1 MRKTETERLIFG
13 REVSVSFFTENFQI
27 RDSGAFMRKMRDF
40 VHKARFK
47 RGEIDG
53 FW

>member
-1 MRKTETERLIFG
+1 MRKNGDRTPGFRAGSL
-13 REVSVSFFTENFQI
+13 VSFFTENFQI
-27 RDSGAFMRKMRDF
+27 CASGAFMRKMRDF

-47 RGEIDG
+47 REEIDE

>member
-1 MRKTETERLIFG
+1 MRKTETERLVFG

-27 RDSGAFMRKMRDF
+27 CASGAFMRKMRDF

-47 RGEIDG
+47 REEIDE